1 MRHHRHA
8 AIERGDTTADGRL
21 KHTMSRSPYQAL
33 ELALAL
39 SRAPALAA
47 QVRERPLPPDV
58 LTLIRIAAGDD
69 TTLAKAAAASG
80 EAPQPLVEAA
90 LLFLQQA
97 LFAAGADSYRLLGV
111 PATASQELLKQHHRW
126 LVRWLHPDRQ
136 TDDWQAAYMNRVNR
150 AWQDLRT
157 PERRHNYDTH
167 SRHAGTTHAKP
178 ATPPVIRVLL
188 APPERGSPPHQ
199 AARSRRLSPYLL
211 GAAALC
217 AGAALSLQYWNPRTT
232 GAAAMMPAPAQRAAT
247 GSALPAALPPAPA
260 PTRAAISKPATP
272 PSTPPPA
279 SELPSTTQALAAPA
293 HIGSNSTAA
302 PQRIA
307 ALDTPAAIDAAP
319 AAPPAPPKA
328 PDQPPPAKV
337 ADHALAIPPSKK
349 TAIASTPATPAIR
362 PSAGNSPT
370 SAPPQWPIG
379 IAPGAGNTPSPSP
392 AATTAGPDA
401 RLQALPTRLADAY
414 QRGDLGAFVR
424 LFAPQIQTEH
434 GGYAPTTTAYQVL
447 FASSTQRT
455 LTLHDIR
462 WQRLSTD
469 RATGR
474 GRFERTVHTRSQNAS
489 QRTFGTVVLDVIT
502 PQDDAPLLAGIRFE
516 NLP

>member
-1 MRHHRHA
+1 
-8 AIERGDTTADGRL
+8 
-21 KHTMSRSPYQAL
+21 MSRSPYQAL

-58 LTLIRIAAGDD
+58 LTLIRIAAGDEA
-69 TTLAKAAAASG
+69 TLAKAAAASG

-97 LFAAGADSYRLLGV
+97 LFAADADSYRLLGV

-157 PERRHNYDTH
+157 PERRHHYDNH
-167 SRHAGTTHAKP
+167 SRHAGTAFAEP
-178 ATPPVIRVLL
+178 ARTPVIRVPL
-188 APPERGSPPHQ
+188 APPEHSRRAHQ
-199 AARSRRLSPYLL
+199 AARSMRLWPYLL

-217 AGAALSLQYWNPRTT
+217 AGAALSWQYWYQRAT
-232 GAAAMMPAPAQRAAT
+232 GTAAMLPALAQRAGT
-247 GSALPAALPPAPA
+247 GNELPAPRAPAPA
-260 PTRAAISKPATP
+260 PTRTVISAPAAP
-272 PSTPPPA
+272 PSRPPPA
-279 SELPSTTQALAAPA
+279 IQLPSPVQVATAPA
-293 HIGSNSTAA
+293 RATSGSAA
-302 PQRIA
+302 AAQQIA
-307 ALDTPAAIDAAP
+307 ALDTPGTVDAAS
-319 AAPPAPPKA
+319 AAQPAPPQA
-328 PDQPPPAKV
+328 PDHPSPVKV
-337 ADHALAIPPSKK
+337 ADHALAIPPKK
-349 TAIASTPATPAIR
+349 TATASPPATPAVRPGASNSPPSAPSQR
-362 PSAGNSPT
+362 PS
-370 SAPPQWPIG
+370 G
-379 IAPGAGNTPSPSP
+379 IAPGAASAPPLSP
-392 AATTAGPDA
+392 AATTAVPDA

-414 QRGDLGAFVR
+414 QRGDLAAFVR

-469 RATGR
+469 RVTGR

-489 QRTFGTVVLDVIT
+489 QRTFGTLVLDVIT
-502 PQDDAPLLAGIRFE
+502 PQDAAPLLAGIRFE
-516 NLP
+516 DAP